1 MFYFKFVCILFSAEL
16 RFLFFPFRFT
26 QLNDK
31 WSYDKSENL
40 SIEELLSDRFTHL
53 LIEAGTDE
61 TSLAL
66 SNRLEKSHEVLQEV
80 SAFNG
85 LEINTKQFPG
95 FSIRK
100 KKALS
105 IVIRK

>member
-1 MFYFKFVCILFSAEL
+1 MFQVCISFSPEL
-16 RFLFFPFRFT
+16 RFLFLPFRFT

-53 LIEAGTDE
+53 LIEAGTYE

-85 LEINTKQFPG
+85 LVINTKQFPG

-105 IVIRK
+105 IVKRK

>member
-1 MFYFKFVCILFSAEL
+1 
-16 RFLFFPFRFT
+16 
-26 QLNDK
+26 
-31 WSYDKSENL
+31 
-40 SIEELLSDRFTHL
+40 LLSDRFTHL

-105 IVIRK
+105 ILKRK